1 MPASTLEQQVR
12 LARAFNRFYTRRI
25 GALEEGLLRSP
36 FSLTEARVLFE
47 LAAGGETTDAAG
59 LAREL
64 ALDPGYLSRILHGF
78 RRRRLV
84 ASSPAPDDRRRRRL
98 VLTGE
103 GQAAFATLDRRSQEE
118 VGALLRRLSPDQRER
133 LLDAMRTIEDLLGA
147 PPPSVTTFLL
157 REPRPGDLGWVVQRH
172 GALYAAEYGWD
183 ARFEALVAGV
193 VAEFVAHF
201 DPRRDRAWI
210 AEREGEN
217 VGSVFVVRQTDTV
230 ARLRLLLV
238 EPSARGHGLGAR
250 LVDECVRFA
259 RSAGYRTLT
268 LWTNDVLH
276 AARRIYEAAGFRLV
290 RREPHA
296 LFGEGLVGETW
307 VLDFT
312 PSGPARPV
320 GSTRDTPALPAR

>member
-1 MPASTLEQQVR
+1 MAIALDRQVR
-12 LARAFNRFYTRRI
+12 QVRAFNRFYTRRI
-25 GALEEGLLRSP
+25 GVLEEGLLHSP

-47 LAAGGETTDAAG
+47 LAAGEVTDAAG

-64 ALDPGYLSRILHGF
+64 GLDPGYLSRILHGF
-78 RRRRLV
+78 RRQRLI
-84 ASSPAPDDRRRRRL
+84 ASRANRHDRRRRRL
-98 VLTGE
+98 ELTVAGR
-103 GQAAFATLDRRSQEE
+103 AAFAELDRRSQEE
-118 VGALLRRLSPDQRER
+118 TGALLRPLPPAERDR
-133 LLDAMRTIEDLLGA
+133 LLAALQTVERVLGA
-147 PPPSVTTFLL
+147 PPPPAPTFLL

-172 GALYAAEYGWD
+172 GAVYAAEYGWD

-193 VAEFVAHF
+193 VADFVAHF
-201 DPRRDRAWI
+201 DPRRDRGWI

-217 VGSVFVVRQTDTV
+217 VGSVFVVRQSDAV
-230 ARLRLLLV
+230 AKLRLLLV

-250 LVDECVRFA
+250 LVDECIRFA

-307 VLDFT
+307 DLDLT
-312 PSGPARPV
+312 ASGPSLPSGSTTDTPVRPAR
-320 GSTRDTPALPAR
+320 